1 MLSEKN
7 LAMLLMAKTK
17 SSKPKLKKVETS
29 VPTNDRVR
37 IALADAGRDDWAR
50 FKRECV
56 LLKRK

>member
-37 IALADAGRDDWAR
+37 IALADAGRDDWTR